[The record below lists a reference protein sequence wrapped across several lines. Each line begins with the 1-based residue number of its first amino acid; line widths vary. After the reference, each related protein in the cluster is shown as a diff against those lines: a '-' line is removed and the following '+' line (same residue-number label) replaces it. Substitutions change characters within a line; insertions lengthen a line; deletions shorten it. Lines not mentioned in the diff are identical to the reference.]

1 MTQEW
6 VCWKCGATLAA
17 SMPVVARTDEC
28 AVCRTD
34 LHVCRLCEFFDERVS
49 RQCREPIADEVMDKT
64 RANFCGYF
72 QVRAHAFRDRSA
84 SAEPTRA
91 ALDALFAPPTPS
103 PSAASVA
110 EAISETERAR
120 RQLAELFGDTDTRG
134 KT

>member
-34 LHVCRLCEFFDERVS
+34 LHVCRL
-49 RQCREPIADEVMDKT
+49 CREPIADEVMDKT

>member
-17 SMPVVARTDEC
+17 SMPGVARTDEC
-28 AVCRTD
+28 AVCRTV

-64 RANFCGYF
+64 RANFCGYI
-72 QVRAHAFRDRSA
+72 QVRALAFRDRSA
-84 SAEPTRA
+84 SAEPARA

-103 PSAASVA
+103 PSAAR
-110 EAISETERAR
+110 IRHPR
-120 RQLAELFGDTDTRG
+120 
-134 KT
+134 

>member
-34 LHVCRLCEFFDERVS
+34 LHMS
-49 RQCREPIADEVMDKT
+49 RQCREPIAVEVMDKT
-64 RANFCGYF
+64 RANFCGDV

>member
-17 SMPVVARTDEC
+17 SMLVVARTDEC

-49 RQCREPIADEVMDKT
+49 RQCREPVADEVMDKT

-72 QVRAHAFRDRSA
+72 QVHAQAFRDRSA
-84 SAEPTRA
+84 SAEPARA
-91 ALDALFAPPTPS
+91 GLDALFAPPTPS
-103 PSAASVA
+103 PASVA
-110 EAISETERAR
+110 EAISEAERAR
-120 RQLAELFGDTDTRG
+120 RQ
-134 KT
+134 KTKQNNKTNTHNKP

>member
-49 RQCREPIADEVMDKT
+49 RQCRERCPALPTHPFLRHAVALVSPPIMI
-64 RANFCGYF
+64 Y
-72 QVRAHAFRDRSA
+72 
-84 SAEPTRA
+84 
-91 ALDALFAPPTPS
+91 
-103 PSAASVA
+103 
-110 EAISETERAR
+110 AR
-120 RQLAELFGDTDTRG
+120 PRVESIPCSGRRLQRRPRL
-134 KT
+134 